1 MSKTTDISALG
12 EEVRRLAKEGSREQQ
27 KSK

>member
-1 MSKTTDISALG
+1 MSKTTEISELG
-12 EEVRRLAKEGSREQQ
+12 EEVRRLAKEDSREQQ